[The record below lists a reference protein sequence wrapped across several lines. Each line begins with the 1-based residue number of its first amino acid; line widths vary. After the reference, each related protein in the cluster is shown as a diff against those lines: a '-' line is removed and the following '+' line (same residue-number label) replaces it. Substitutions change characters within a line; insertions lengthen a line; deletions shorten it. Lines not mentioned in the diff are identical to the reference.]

1 MFCELYKTVF
11 LSCRYIDKIIQI
23 NHSNKDIFNI
33 YHDNIITSVEFF
45 SHKEKENN
53 SNKTILHTNQVFFGD
68 EKGNLNLME
77 IEYEITNKNKIE
89 KIKIKL
95 LKTIKA
101 HNSLIQGILY
111 VKRLNIIISYS
122 EEGQITINNA
132 FDFNVLNIINLG
144 EKYYIKDIKIS
155 KYDLIYIYY
164 TDKENEKFGFIKCY
178 SLNGIKFN
186 ELKSDKK
193 IIDFFVDE
201 TLLVVYENNL
211 IEVFN
216 LYAIDEKPLFQ
227 LNFEKNKDRIN
238 RKDNNN
244 NKGNKII
251 LCSLNYIDKKLVII
265 YDDLHAILE
274 DMSQY
279 LQILAIKN

>member
-45 SHKEKENN
+45 SHKEKENDN
-53 SNKTILHTNQVFFGD
+53 NKITLHTNQIFFGD

-89 KIKIKL
+89 KIKPKL
-95 LKTIKA
+95 LKNIKA

-144 EKYYIKDIKIS
+144 EEYYIKDIKIS

-164 TDKENEKFGFIKCY
+164 TDKENEKYYYIKCY
-178 SLNGIKFN
+178 SLNGIKFT
-186 ELKSDKK
+186 ELKTDKK
-193 IIDFFVDE
+193 IIDFFIDE
-201 TLLVVYENNL
+201 TLLVVYENNV

-216 LYAIDEKPLFQ
+216 LYDIDGQPLHQ
-227 LNFEKNKDRIN
+227 LIPDKTKDRIN
-238 RKDNNN
+238 IRDN

-251 LCSLNYIDKKLVII
+251 FCSLKNIDNKLVII
-265 YDDLHAILE
+265 YDDLQVVAEDVSRYLHMLE
-274 DMSQY
+274 
-279 LQILAIKN
+279 I